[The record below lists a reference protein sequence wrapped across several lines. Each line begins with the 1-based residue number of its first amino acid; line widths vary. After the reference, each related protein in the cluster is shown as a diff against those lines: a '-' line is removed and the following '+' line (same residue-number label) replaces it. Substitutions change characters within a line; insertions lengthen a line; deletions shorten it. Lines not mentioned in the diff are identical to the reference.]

1 MRVTP
6 LILALPALAV
16 ADQIP
21 IFDQLKGQFNSLLAQ
36 VTGAATS
43 VASSIPTPSVVNPVD
58 AGAAA
63 IANSAVEK
71 ITLENYQNVLRGDRA
86 TASPGIEEWMMYVTG
101 GNKTCYGLCDHANN
115 EWYKAIPMLLASKNT
130 PHLASLD
137 CETQP
142 VLCHAWALGA
152 PTLVHMFLPQPLPDQ
167 STPASTL
174 RSIGLNRT
182 EVTAGYIASLHTEE
196 KYKDFPVYEGFWHP
210 FDGPL
215 AKFGAGIPLGYVI
228 WGFSQVP
235 SWMIMIGISFFSRTI
250 M

>member
-1 MRVTP
+1 MRVSSV
-6 LILALPALAV
+6 IVALPALA
-16 ADQIP
+16 AAQQIP
-21 IFDQLKGQFNSLLAQ
+21 LVDQLKGLLAQ
-36 VTGAATS
+36 FTGAASS

-63 IANSAVEK
+63 IADGTVEK
-71 ITLENYQNVLRGDRA
+71 ITLENYQNVLRGARA

-101 GNKTCYGLCDHANN
+101 ANKSCFGMCDHANN
-115 EWYKAIPMLLASKNT
+115 EWNKAVPLLLASKNT

-142 VLCHAWALGA
+142 VLCHAWALGP
-152 PTLVHMFLPQPLPDQ
+152 PTLVHMLLPQPLPDQ
-167 STPASTL
+167 STPATTL
-174 RSIGLNRT
+174 RSIALNRT
-182 EVTAGYIASLHTEE
+182 SVTAGEIVALHTEE
-196 KYKDFPVYEGFWHP
+196 KYKDSPVYEGFWHP

-215 AKFGAGIPLGYVI
+215 AKSGLGIPIGYVI

-235 SWMIMIGISFFSRTI
+235 SWMIMVGISFFSRSF